1 MIPVVNRE
9 DIDWAELRT
18 AAVAIGIRKAP
29 RQAALDHVYQPR
41 RKRESRHHASGC
53 NAPRIR

>member
-1 MIPVVNRE
+1 MIPPVVNRE

-29 RQAALDHVYQPR
+29 RQAALDHVASR
-41 RKRESRHHASGC
+41 VVNANHGVMWKRE
-53 NAPRIR
+53 